1 MESLQ
6 QWRWFRKLCYFLK
19 ITKNQSPKYLFDK
32 IPTTRTAYRARNNID
47 NNTRFNDKHTFFKNL
62 FFLST
67 VIELNNL
74 NKSIRS
80 SESLTLFEKSI
91 LKFIRPSSNKTF
103 NCHNSIGI
111 KLIAKLRLGLSHLQD
126 HTLKHNFLDWI
137 NPISCYRKDIK
148 TTVHYLLHCPIFPD
162 KRSIFLNNIRSIDEN
177 ILSERDSRI
186 SETLLFGISFFNN
199 TKNTSILNTTND
211 YIFLTKRFDVP
222 LTNSWFVLKH
232 LCQWKHVSQILLF
245 KCQIV

>member
-1 MESLQ
+1 MFIRPHPDYADVIYDQHYNNFFHQKLESIQYNATLAKKGPIRSSSREKLKQELCSESLQ
-6 QWRWFRKLCYFLK
+6 QRRWFKKLCYFFK
-19 ITKNQSPKYLFDK
+19 IIKNQSPKYLFDK

-111 KLIAKLRLGLSHLQD
+111 KLITKLRLGLSHLQD
-126 HTLKHNFLDWI
+126 HTLKHNFLD
-137 NPISCYRKDIK
+137 
-148 TTVHYLLHCPIFPD
+148 
-162 KRSIFLNNIRSIDEN
+162 
-177 ILSERDSRI
+177 
-186 SETLLFGISFFNN
+186 
-199 TKNTSILNTTND
+199 
-211 YIFLTKRFDVP
+211 
-222 LTNSWFVLKH
+222 
-232 LCQWKHVSQILLF
+232 
-245 KCQIV
+245 